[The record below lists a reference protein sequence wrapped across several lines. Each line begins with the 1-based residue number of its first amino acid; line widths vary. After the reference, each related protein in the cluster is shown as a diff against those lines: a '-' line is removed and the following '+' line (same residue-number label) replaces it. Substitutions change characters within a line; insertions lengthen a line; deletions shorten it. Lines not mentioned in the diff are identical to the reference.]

1 MCGITLTAS
10 RAKSGF
16 AKAKGYKAISF
27 SKWLSTGVIVNT
39 AAGVVAIP
47 AAMDIYRFQVKNT
60 ADNFIQTA
68 TKDLVTM
75 TSDKVGAGTFALMY
89 CDRIKNIADAQA
101 LLDGVWNVFFEGN
114 DLSIIVA
121 GSANGGD
128 IVTVVESSDAQGF
141 LFTLTTTEPEF
152 AHVLTGAGITA
163 YNAAIEAIA

>member
-16 AKAKGYKAISF
+16 AKPKGYKAISF
-27 SKWLSTGVIVNT
+27 SVWDSAGLIVNT

-75 TSDKVGAGTFALMY
+75 TSDKVGAGTFALLY
-89 CDRIKNIADAQA
+89 CDRIKNINDAQA

-114 DLSIIVA
+114 DGSIIVA
-121 GSANGGD
+121 GAANGGD

-141 LFTLTTTEPEF
+141 LFTLTTIEPEF
-152 AHVLTGAGITA
+152 AHVLTGTGITL
-163 YNAAIEAIA
+163 YNSAIEAIA